1 MKIGIVCYPTF
12 GGSGIVATELA
23 HELALRGN
31 EVHLISYSRPVR
43 MYRGDGLYFFHQIPV
58 MIYPLF
64 EYPPYES
71 ALVSRLVEIALTQDL
86 DLLHVHYAVPFAG
99 AAYMTKQ
106 ILLQQH
112 NKHLP
117 YIVTS
122 HGTDITLVGRDK
134 SFAPVVQFGL
144 YNADAI
150 TAVSKFLKSEMVKNF
165 KIPQQRIQVIYNF
178 INTTQ
183 HNKEYCQKAQYLD
196 QWRRFLAPRNEFL
209 ICHISNFRPLKRI
222 DILLKA
228 FKQVIDNGLNARLVL
243 VGDGPERQN
252 MELLARELKLEDKAL
267 FLGVQEDIRDILCI
281 SDLFVLTSESESFGL
296 VLLEAM
302 AMGCPVVASNTGGI
316 PEVVRDG
323 IEGLL
328 CPVND
333 TKAFADA
340 IMKILTN
347 PELHQKLVD
356 NAIKR
361 ARDFDTSKI
370 VPQYEQLYRKVINAS
385 QRELFSPSN

>member
-43 MYRGDGLYFFHQIPV
+43 MYRGEGLYFFHQIPV

-117 YIVTS
+117 YIVTL

-134 SFAPVVQFGL
+134 SFAPVVRFGL
-144 YNADAI
+144 HNADAI
-150 TAVSKFLKSEMVKNF
+150 TAVSGFLRSETVKNF
-165 KIPQQRIQVIYNF
+165 NISQERIEVIYNF
-178 INTTQ
+178 INTSQ
-183 HNKEYCQKAQYLD
+183 HNREYCNKAQYLD
-196 QWRRFLAPRNEFL
+196 QWKKFLAPRNEFI

-222 DILLKA
+222 DVLLRA
-228 FKQVIDNGLNARLVL
+228 FKIVVDNGLNARLVL

-252 MELLARELKLEDKAL
+252 MELLARDLNLEDKAL

-302 AMGCPVVASNTGGI
+302 AMGCPIVASNTGGI

-323 IEGLL
+323 VEGKL

-333 TKAFADA
+333 VDAFAKA
-340 IMKILTN
+340 ISQILTN
-347 PELHQKLVD
+347 PNLHERYVN
-356 NAIKR
+356 NALKR
-361 ARDFDTSKI
+361 VKSFDTI
-370 VPQYEQLYRKVINAS
+370 QIIPQYEALYQQVKHLTFKGTI
-385 QRELFSPSN
+385 

>member
-117 YIVTS
+117 YIVTL

-134 SFAPVVQFGL
+134 SFAPVVRFGL
-144 YNADAI
+144 HNADAI
-150 TAVSKFLKSEMVKNF
+150 TAVSGFLRSETTKNF
-165 KIPQQRIQVIYNF
+165 NIPRERIEIIYNF
-178 INTTQ
+178 INTSQ
-183 HNKEYCQKAQYLD
+183 HNREYCKKAQYLE
-196 QWRRFLAPRNEFL
+196 QWKKFLAPRNEFI

-222 DILLKA
+222 DILLRA
-228 FKQVIDNGLNARLVL
+228 FKNVMDNGLNARLVL

-252 MELLARELKLEDKAL
+252 MELLTRDLNLEDKVL

-302 AMGCPVVASNTGGI
+302 AMGCPIVASNTGGI

-323 IEGLL
+323 VEGKL

-333 TKAFADA
+333 VDAFAKA
-340 IMKILTN
+340 ISHILTN
-347 PELHQKLVD
+347 PELHKKYVA
-356 NAIKR
+356 NALQRVKS
-361 ARDFDTSKI
+361 FDTTQIIPK
-370 VPQYEQLYRKVINAS
+370 YEALYRQVLQGNYLTS
-385 QRELFSPSN
+385 

>member
-23 HELALRGN
+23 HELAIRGN

-71 ALVSRLVEIALTQDL
+71 ALVSRLVEIALTQEL

-117 YIVTS
+117 YIVTL

-150 TAVSKFLKSEMVKNF
+150 TSVSNYLKSETVKNF
-165 KIPQQRIQVIYNF
+165 KIPQERIQVIYNF
-178 INTTQ
+178 INTAQ
-183 HNKEYCQKAQYLD
+183 HNRAYCQKAQYLER
-196 QWRRFLAPRNEFL
+196 WRRFLAPRNEFL

-222 DILLKA
+222 DILLQA
-228 FKQVIDNGLNARLVL
+228 FKIVLDNGLNAKLVL

-252 MELLARELKLEDKAL
+252 MELMARDLGLEDKAL

-302 AMGCPVVASNTGGI
+302 AMGCPIVASKTGGI
-316 PEVVRDG
+316 PEVVRDDL
-323 IEGLL
+323 EGLL

-333 TKAFADA
+333 IKSFADA
-340 IMKILTN
+340 ILKILTN
-347 PELHQKLVD
+347 PDLHRKYVN

-370 VPQYEQLYRKVINAS
+370 IPEYEWLYRHVKKIVS
-385 QRELFSPSN
+385 RELFDPSN

>member
-12 GGSGIVATELA
+12 GGSGIIATELA
-23 HELALRGN
+23 HELAVRGN

-71 ALVSRLVEIALTQDL
+71 ALVSRLVEIALKHDL
-86 DLLHVHYAVPFAG
+86 DILHVHYAVPFAG
-99 AAYMTKQ
+99 AAYMTKH
-106 ILLQQH
+106 ILKQQH
-112 NKHLP
+112 NKVLP
-117 YIVTS
+117 YIVTL
-122 HGTDITLVGRDK
+122 HGTDITLVGKDK
-134 SFAPVVQFGL
+134 SFAPVVRFGL
-144 YNADAI
+144 FNADGI
-150 TAVSKFLKSEMVKNF
+150 TAVSRFLKNETVENF
-165 KIPQQRIQVIYNF
+165 GIPAERIRVIYNF

-183 HNKEYCQKAQYLD
+183 HNREYCKRAQYLD
-196 QWRRFLAPRNEFL
+196 RWRRFIAPRNEFI

-222 DILLKA
+222 DVLLKS
-228 FKQVIDNGLNARLVL
+228 FRKVIDDGINAKLVL

-252 MELLARELKLEDKAL
+252 MELLARNLNLEDKAL
-267 FLGVQEDIRDILCI
+267 FLGVQEDVRDILCI

-302 AMGCPVVASNTGGI
+302 AMGCPVVASETGGI

-333 TKAFADA
+333 VDSFALA
-340 IMKILTN
+340 IKKVLTN
-347 PELHQKLVD
+347 PELHERLAR
-356 NAIKR
+356 NAVAR
-361 ARDFDTSKI
+361 AKKFDASVVI
-370 VPQYEQLYRKVINAS
+370 PQYEKVYKGILKN
-385 QRELFSPSN
+385 E